1 MGTLTG
7 STIASTYKDLIQTGN
22 SGGGV
27 AGTLT
32 ALNDG
37 NGTALAVKITSS
49 LFQFGNTGFGIAGT
63 DGTYTLKVV
72 PGSSLT
78 ADRTLTVTTGD
89 AARTLTFSGDLNI
102 AANFTTSGANALT
115 LTTTG
120 ATNVTLPT
128 TGTLSTVSGTET
140 LTNKTIN
147 LTSNTFVSTLGQ
159 INTAISDDDLVGEAA
174 TQTLTN
180 KTIALGSN
188 TVSGTLAQFNTAVTD
203 ADLVSLTGAETL
215 TSKTLTAPV
224 INVNDNDLSIRD
236 TADTTKI
243 AQFECASITTGTTR
257 TFTLPN
263 ATTTLVGI
271 DVTQTLT
278 NKTLTAPVIATIV
291 NTGTLTLPTSTDT
304 LVGRATTDTLTNK
317 TLTSPTLTT
326 PALGT
331 PASGALTNC
340 TSIPVAQ
347 ATGNLPVAN
356 LNSGTG
362 ATSSTFWRGD
372 ATWASAGLVAA
383 TQAEMETASSTTV
396 AVTPGR
402 QKNHPSHAKAFAE
415 ATSVGPTIEESYGI
429 TSLTDISTGI
439 VDYTLSTA
447 MTTTTYGIQC
457 AIRGATAGI
466 ISANQSSTTVSRV
479 RSWSDFGVTLAYFPQ
494 ALSWYGDHA

>member
-236 TADTTKI
+236 TADTNKI
-243 AQFECASITTGTTR
+243 
-257 TFTLPN
+257 
-263 ATTTLVGI
+263 
-271 DVTQTLT
+271 
-278 NKTLTAPVIATIV
+278 
-291 NTGTLTLPTSTDT
+291 
-304 LVGRATTDTLTNK
+304 
-317 TLTSPTLTT
+317 LTSPTLTT

-439 VDYTLSTA
+439 VDYTLSTS